1 MNFLQSMKT
10 NKHILPLLILHFI
23 QPSKAYTSIALIW
36 NPLNTVGHVITIP
49 WEAGLLRKQCPW
61 VPLMATPLNDTCYQ
75 ASKFGYLPSH
85 LKGVT
90 VATNGHEIFLLAF
103 GMVPIVKWS
112 FFALSDFHIF
122 TFHVGTHAFWA
133 YTELRRNSS
142 QEDYVSSG
150 HVFRAVRMLS
160 SPQMGN
166 TGGFLLIGFMIDKT
180 NTASLN
186 PSCIF
191 MGWKKF
197 REQVKKSK
205 SFSRKIVL
213 SFYLSWLLLTPSA
226 PHSLTQGSWRINFP
240 HLLKARVWEK
250 SCSRYYFYLWILQ
263 ISSGR

>member
-1 MNFLQSMKT
+1 
-10 NKHILPLLILHFI
+10 
-23 QPSKAYTSIALIW
+23 
-36 NPLNTVGHVITIP
+36 
-49 WEAGLLRKQCPW
+49 
-61 VPLMATPLNDTCYQ
+61 MATPLNDTCYQ

-90 VATNGHEIFLLAF
+90 VATNGHEIFLPAF
-103 GMVPIVKWS
+103 GIVPIVKWS

-133 YTELRRNSS
+133 YTELRRN
-142 QEDYVSSG
+142 SG

-197 REQVKKSK
+197 REQVKKI
-205 SFSRKIVL
+205 KIFQQKNCSLLL
-213 SFYLSWLLLTPSA
+213 SFLIVTYP
-226 PHSLTQGSWRINFP
+226 
-240 HLLKARVWEK
+240 
-250 SCSRYYFYLWILQ
+250 
-263 ISSGR
+263 ISSS